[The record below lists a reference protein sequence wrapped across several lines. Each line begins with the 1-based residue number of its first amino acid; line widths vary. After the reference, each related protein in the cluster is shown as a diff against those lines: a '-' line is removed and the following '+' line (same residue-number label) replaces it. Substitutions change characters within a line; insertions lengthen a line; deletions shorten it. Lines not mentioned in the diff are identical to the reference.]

1 MASGENNSLANLNID
16 EIVREVF
23 ARLAATANA
32 PSAGPKAVQAN
43 GAAGELVLSAKVV
56 SLAELEGRLN
66 GARRVVVARGAI
78 ITPAARDLL
87 KRQSIDV
94 AYAIA
99 AAAGFRHRL
108 LFGVAE
114 TRYEPA
120 VLVRSLVQEGTAVE
134 RLANSGV
141 AGVVGEMCD
150 GVAKGGQ
157 LGLLMTDQSAA
168 AICLANRR
176 PGVRA
181 ALGVDKRQIAAAVAE
196 VGINFL
202 VIAPQRHGLFEIKQM
217 MKEFLTGGPRVC
229 PNGLRERLG

>member
-1 MASGENNSLANLNID
+1 MASGENNALVNLNID

-23 ARLAATANA
+23 ARLAATVNPAS
-32 PSAGPKAVQAN
+32 SAPKADQPN
-43 GAAGELVLSAKVV
+43 GAGGELVLSAKVV

-66 GARRVVVARGAI
+66 GARRVIVARGVI

-87 KRQSIDV
+87 KREAIDV

-108 LFGVAE
+108 LIGVAE
-114 TRYEPA
+114 TRCEPA
-120 VLVRSLVQEGTAVE
+120 VLVRSLVQEGTEVE
-134 RLANSGV
+134 RLANTGLAGV
-141 AGVVGEMCD
+141 AGEMCD

-157 LGLLMTDQSAA
+157 LGLLMTDQSTAA
-168 AICLANRR
+168 VCLANRQ

-181 ALGVDKRQIAAAVAE
+181 ALGLDKCQIATAVAE
-196 VGINFL
+196 VGVNFL

-217 MKEFLTGGPRVC
+217 VKEFLTGGPRVC
-229 PNGLRERLG
+229 PKDLQERLG